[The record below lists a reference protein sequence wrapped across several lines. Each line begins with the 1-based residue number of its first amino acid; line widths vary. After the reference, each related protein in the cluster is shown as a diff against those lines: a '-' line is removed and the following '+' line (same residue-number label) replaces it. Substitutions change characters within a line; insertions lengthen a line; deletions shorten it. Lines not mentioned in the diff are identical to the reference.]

1 MIRDVAFAPDGRH
14 FAAAMGN
21 GTARIFR
28 IKTAP
33 VEVEPRAPVAVAR
46 AKAEPPGEL
55 WKRLVGKPAPELR
68 EIQAWDGGTPVTM
81 ADLRGR
87 FVLLQFWNEQSPFHL
102 GSLIGVHEQF
112 ADQGKGLVI
121 IVLVRGIRNSAA
133 DFQGWKGVLA
143 REPVGNRAVPFRV
156 ALDGGGVTAIL
167 GTDAVAYGATHAAFG
182 VHSAHDWTEAP
193 INVLI
198 GPDGKVLEAGPG
210 VGTIASKLETAMGV
224 KAKVPAWRQR
234 FEEIYSL
241 RPGQV
246 LKRVGPPY
254 PVERSDY
261 SFYTSSSLPG
271 ESCTYIFHWDGHLRK
286 YGTTGMNRLADDVLV
301 FALRF
306 RKAEIEGPR
315 ELLEMEVK
323 GDWIIR
329 PGTSKADL
337 LKALEAILRDEL
349 KLNVKFTEREVEGD
363 VLVVKGRY
371 RFHPLGDVS
380 GETVVHLGTDALPS
394 RDGGGGSG
402 TLQKM
407 FEWLGNRTGFAVV
420 DESEPAARASHLVWR
435 DHMAERTTG
444 GAVLDRVLENLTKQ
458 TELTFQRARRPV
470 KVWVVSRGE

>member
-1 MIRDVAFAPDGRH
+1 
-14 FAAAMGN
+14 
-21 GTARIFR
+21 
-28 IKTAP
+28 
-33 VEVEPRAPVAVAR
+33 
-46 AKAEPPGEL
+46 
-55 WKRLVGKPAPELR
+55 
-68 EIQAWDGGTPVTM
+68 
-81 ADLRGR
+81 
-87 FVLLQFWNEQSPFHL
+87 
-102 GSLIGVHEQF
+102 
-112 ADQGKGLVI
+112 
-121 IVLVRGIRNSAA
+121 
-133 DFQGWKGVLA
+133 
-143 REPVGNRAVPFRV
+143 
-156 ALDGGGVTAIL
+156 
-167 GTDAVAYGATHAAFG
+167 VAYGATHAAYA
-182 VHSAHDWTEAP
+182 VHSAHDWREWP
-193 INVLI
+193 VNVLI
-198 GPDGKVLEAGPG
+198 GPDGNVLEAGPG
-210 VGTIASKLETAMGV
+210 VGTRASELETAMGV

-234 FEEIYSL
+234 FEELYEL

-246 LKRVGPPY
+246 LKRVAPPY

-261 SFYTSSSLPG
+261 SFYISARPSGDSSWS
-271 ESCTYIFHWDGHLRK
+271 YVFHSDGHLRE
-286 YGTTGMNRLADDVLV
+286 YGMHHGNRLRDDVLV
-301 FALRF
+301 FALGF

-337 LKALEAILRDEL
+337 LKAVEAILRDEL
-349 KLNVKFTEREVEGD
+349 KQPVRFTEREVERD
-363 VLVVKGRY
+363 VLVVNGRY
-371 RFHPLGDVS
+371 RFHALGDVP

-435 DHMAERTTG
+435 DHMAQRTTG